1 MRCALANSVF
11 ARCTALL
18 HAKVKLLMTLSYI
31 AAVLVSSE
39 HGYIAWVV
47 LGALIATMLL
57 TSGVSTRA
65 IIGRLLAIVPFIAL
79 CALGLLIGGAFERFV
94 QIVIKSTLC
103 VAAATW
109 LSLTTPFS
117 ELLAALR
124 MLRMPGIMVTMLALL
139 YRYTFVLGEEAR
151 RMQHAFLSR
160 CPRRLYMRDAR
171 YVGMLVG
178 ALLLRAHERA
188 DRIFMAMLSRGF
200 DGEFKALN
208 PERPKPV
215 EWLVLA
221 GFALAAFAVSLM
233 LR

>member
-1 MRCALANSVF
+1 MANSAF
-11 ARCTALL
+11 TKCTASL

-39 HGYIAWVV
+39 HGYIAWAV
-47 LGALIATMLL
+47 LGALIASMLL
-57 TSGVSTRA
+57 ISGVSPRA
-65 IIGRLLAIVPFIAL
+65 IIGRLLTIVPFVAL
-79 CALGLLIGGAFERFV
+79 CALGLLVGGAFDRFV
-94 QIVIKSTLC
+94 QILIKSTLC
-103 VAAATW
+103 VTAATW

-124 MLRMPGIMVTMLALL
+124 MLRMPSIMVTMLALL

-160 CPRRLYMRDAR
+160 CPRRLSIRDAK

-200 DGEFKALN
+200 EGEFRALN

-215 EWLVLA
+215 EWLILVC
-221 GFALAAFAVSLM
+221 FALAAFAVSLA

>member
-1 MRCALANSVF
+1 MANSAF
-11 ARCTALL
+11 AKCTVSL

-39 HGYIAWVV
+39 HGYIAWAV
-47 LGALIATMLL
+47 LGALIASMLL
-57 TSGVSTRA
+57 ISGVSPRA
-65 IIGRLLAIVPFIAL
+65 IIGRLLTIVPFVAL
-79 CALGLLIGGAFERFV
+79 CALGLLVGGAFDRFV
-94 QIVIKSTLC
+94 QILIKSTLC
-103 VAAATW
+103 VTAATW
-109 LSLTTPFS
+109 LSLTTPFN

-124 MLRMPGIMVTMLALL
+124 MLRMPSIMVTMLALL

-160 CPRRLYMRDAR
+160 CPRRLSIRDAK

-200 DGEFKALN
+200 EGEFRALN

-215 EWLVLA
+215 EWLILVC
-221 GFALAAFAVSLM
+221 FALAAFAVSLV